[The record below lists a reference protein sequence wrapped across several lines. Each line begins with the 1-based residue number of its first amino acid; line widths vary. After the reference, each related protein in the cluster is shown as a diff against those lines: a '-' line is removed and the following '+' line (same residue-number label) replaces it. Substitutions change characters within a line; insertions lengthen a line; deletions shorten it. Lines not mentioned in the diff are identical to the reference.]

1 MVQGP
6 LFHRH
11 KTSAS
16 TNSWHLSHSPS
27 PTSCPETTDSL
38 PDQLRSVMRLVAHP
52 VVVCTASHAGTP
64 RAMTMSSFTSL
75 SLSPAPLVSFNIA
88 TPSRTLDAISASGH
102 FNIHIMA
109 GDAKGAALADR
120 FTRGNLDDGLFD
132 GVEGAE
138 GVSGAPGAGAGEAP
152 VLDGEGVLYVLR
164 CRLLDDEPMRGRMRV
179 RDHVIVVGEVVEVI
193 PRQGAKEFGLAY
205 ADRRYRQLGEVISK
219 DG

>member
-1 MVQGP
+1 M
-6 LFHRH
+6 
-11 KTSAS
+11 SS
-16 TNSWHLSHSPS
+16 
-27 PTSCPETTDSL
+27 PETTDSL

-52 VVVCTASHAGTP
+52 VVVCTANHAGTP

-75 SLSPAPLVSFNIA
+75 SMSPAPLVSFNIA
-88 TPSRTLDAISASGH
+88 TPSRTLDAISASGR

-132 GVEGAE
+132 GVEGAG
-138 GVSGAPGAGAGEAP
+138 GVEEATGAEAEAP
-152 VLDGEGVLYVLR
+152 VLDGEGVLFVLR
-164 CRLLDDEPMRGRMRV
+164 CKLLDDEPMRGRISV
-179 RDHVIVVGEVVEVI
+179 RDHVIVVGEVVQVI
-193 PRQGAKEFGLAY
+193 PGQGAKEFGLAY